1 MQFYTDVVAPTD
13 ISYQY
18 TELRPV
24 EDKEDKE
31 EDEATLE
38 LTLEYDD
45 LEPPPAKRPATEEEM
60 AKERYSSLMVH
71 TTVL

>member
-1 MQFYTDVVAPTD
+1 MFCGYTIIAYTWDVATID

-24 EDKEDKE
+24 EDKEGEE

-45 LEPPPAKRPATEEEM
+45 LNPPPAKKPATEDVVIEG
-60 AKERYSSLMVH
+60 R
-71 TTVL
+71 